1 MIRILIFTVIL
12 FFISSSQAS
21 LFSQEIAEDN
31 MNQMVKKAGPMIEL
45 LMKYDDSAITPEQA
59 DFDIMLNNMGIMNEV
74 ENDDSGLTKEDAFK
88 FVNAYINA
96 DQGKKIDM
104 DEQKE
109 DEVIDF
115 LEEIEKGKQDALAIL
130 NEATSDI
137 KMEQMREQASR
148 ELYNSGFF
156 RPNSVWFTYEEFKAR
171 TLKEY
176 PKAKE
181 GQIKAAYNFLIEE
194 LKRSMGYYK

>member
-1 MIRILIFTVIL
+1 MIRILIFTVL
-12 FFISSSQAS
+12 FFFISSSQAS

-74 ENDDSGLTKEDAFK
+74 ENDDIGLTKEDAFK

-115 LEEIEKGKQDALAIL
+115 LKEIEKGKQDALAIL